1 MLSVLVRCVSL
12 YFSGLGQVLC
22 MLENESALILMI
34 CVIRKIARHPH
45 ILTFRLVH
53 WMISNTTTPH
63 SYTKPSHIRPFIPQ
77 ISGSSKERKH
87 GFYRSISSSS
97 LTLEMYMTRY
107 SWRLVRLYGTR
118 RSLGHG
124 VSSIARMLRV
134 GRSSVGEGQIW
145 MWMRTTKAGSIRD
158 RWRLR
163 RTLNLKTIGTRARY
177 WTVGRSGRFA

>member
-1 MLSVLVRCVSL
+1 
-12 YFSGLGQVLC
+12 
-22 MLENESALILMI
+22 MLEDGSAMILMI
-34 CVIRKIARHPH
+34 CVIRKIAHHPH
-45 ILTFRLVH
+45 IPTFRLVH
-53 WMISNTTTPH
+53 WMTYNTTTPH
-63 SYTKPSHIRPFIPQ
+63 SCTKPSHIRPFIPQ

-87 GFYRSISSSS
+87 GSFRSISSSS
-97 LTLEMYMTRY
+97 PTLETYMMRY

-134 GRSSVGEGQIW
+134 GHNSVGEGQIW

-158 RWRLR
+158 KSRLR

-177 WTVGRSGRFA
+177 